1 MDIVTIIVYLIGIV
15 MAAMLGYA
23 LIKLIGVGVIFLLNI
38 LSGILKLF
46 LLPLKII
53 AIILIYILFF
63 NSPYRSL
70 KIDDCKDTIN
80 YIPNLLLDLA
90 NWFED
95 IMNGDYS
102 WFTIRFMFNE
112 DAQRIYNESDYNYKS
127 KKKNK
132 KNKKKSNNNYSESNY
147 ESNYDYESDYE
158 SSHSYSNN
166 SNSNDFNSN
175 KPKSNN
181 NEYDQQKAKHN
192 KNLVEGELNRLY
204 SRYNQIYRD
213 NKLNLQRKNK
223 LQYGIDERFSNLNR
237 NGLNVDKRINEA
249 IAIAY
254 YLESNDLI
262 KFRDEKIMYPNVM
275 KNI

>member
-1 MDIVTIIVYLIGIV
+1 MDIVTIIIYLIGIV
-15 MAAMLGYA
+15 MAAILGYA

-95 IMNGDYS
+95 IMDGDYS

-127 KKKNK
+127 KKKNN
-132 KNKKKSNNNYSESNY
+132 KNKKKSNNNYSESNS
-147 ESNYDYESDYE
+147 ESNSESDYE
-158 SSHSYSNN
+158 SSHSYSNK

-175 KPKSNN
+175 KPRSSN
-181 NEYDQQKAKHN
+181 NEYDQQKAKRH
-192 KNLVEGELNRLY
+192 KNLVENELNRLY

-237 NGLNVDKRINEA
+237 NSSNVDKRINEA

>member
-1 MDIVTIIVYLIGIV
+1 MCKVH
-15 MAAMLGYA
+15 
-23 LIKLIGVGVIFLLNI
+23 
-38 LSGILKLF
+38 
-46 LLPLKII
+46 
-53 AIILIYILFF
+53 
-63 NSPYRSL
+63 YRTGT
-70 KIDDCKDTIN
+70 CV
-80 YIPNLLLDLA
+80 
-90 NWFED
+90 ED

-132 KNKKKSNNNYSESNY
+132 KNKKNKKKSNNNYSESDY
-147 ESNYDYESDYE
+147 ESNSESNYE
-158 SSHSYSNN
+158 SSHSYST
-166 SNSNDFNSN
+166 NDFNSN
-175 KPKSNN
+175 KPRSSN
-181 NEYDQQKAKHN
+181 NEYDQQKAKHH

-237 NGLNVDKRINEA
+237 NSLNVDKRINEA

>member
-15 MAAMLGYA
+15 MAAMLGYG

-90 NWFED
+90 NWLED

-132 KNKKKSNNNYSESNY
+132 KKSNNNYS

-237 NGLNVDKRINEA
+237 NSLNVDKRINEA